1 MSGFALGGGP
11 ISQCQAPIVQ
21 TMFERCLPNCRA
33 EVDACLASC
42 PISSIRADGG
52 KLDAKEALGCDEIVV
67 CNMQG
72 PPSGFQSGDSS
83 DHNRVL
89 SVTFLGRLLI
99 GSSQAANIPA
109 SSGGMA
115 ILVIA
120 DNPRRVLRTE
130 FALLLNRFRKTRLT
144 RSLKFS
150 VHFA

>member
-21 TMFERCLPNCRA
+21 TMFERCLPNCRV

-99 GSSQAANIPA
+99 GFLASGKTYLQAP
-109 SSGGMA
+109 G
-115 ILVIA
+115 
-120 DNPRRVLRTE
+120 E
-130 FALLLNRFRKTRLT
+130 WQF
-144 RSLKFS
+144 
-150 VHFA
+150 